1 MILVDASVWINHLRV
16 ADERLTALLDEKEVL
31 GHPFI
36 TGELALGTMSRRDLV
51 LRSLQRLPQAKI
63 ASDRE
68 VLQFIERLPLF
79 GRGIGYVDAH
89 LLAAVR
95 LTAADARLWTRGKR
109 LQTVAAELGVAAMLP
124 H

>member
-1 MILVDASVWINHLRV
+1 MILVDASVWIDHLR
-16 ADERLTALLDEKEVL
+16 ADDERLTALLDGDAVL

-36 TGELALGTMSRRDLV
+36 MGELALGNLRQREVV
-51 LRSLQRLPQAKI
+51 LRALRRLPQATV
-63 ASDRE
+63 ASDQE
-68 VLQFIERLPLF
+68 VLRLIDRQPLF

-95 LTAADARLWTRGKR
+95 LTADTRLWTRDRR
-109 LQTVAAELGVAAMLP
+109 LRIVAAELGLAAILP

>member
-1 MILVDASVWINHLRV
+1 MILVDSSVWIDHLRTG
-16 ADERLTALLDEKEVL
+16 DQRLFDLLAAEEVL

-36 TGELALGTMSRRDLV
+36 TGEIALGHLSHRDDV
-51 LRSLQRLPQAKI
+51 LNDLRDLPQAEV
-63 ASDRE
+63 ASEEE
-68 VLQFIERLPLF
+68 VLSLIDRQSLF

-95 LTAADARLWTRGKR
+95 LTADAKLWTRDR
-109 LQTVAAELGVAAMLP
+109 RFQTVAAELGLAAMLP

>member
-1 MILVDASVWINHLRV
+1 VILVDASVGIDHLR
-16 ADERLTALLDEKEVL
+16 ADDERLTALLDGDAVL

-36 TGELALGTMSRRDLV
+36 VGELALGNLRQREVV
-51 LRSLQRLPQAKI
+51 LRALRRLPQATV
-63 ASDRE
+63 ASDQE
-68 VLQFIERLPLF
+68 VLRLIDRQPLF

-95 LTAADARLWTRGKR
+95 LTADTRLWTRDRR
-109 LQTVAAELGVAAMLP
+109 LRIVAAELGLAAILP